1 MPKFKDW
8 KHAELFVAWAQRMVD
23 AGKLEAFDRE
33 AVMESTLRDS
43 DALPVRLESE
53 NARNLCQWHKSG
65 PAGKLL
71 FAAPYDGRVDDPV
84 PSYATP
90 EPDCL
95 AKREETPVK
104 PTAHDSHY
112 KAIEARGVEPIAVM
126 EAIICAG
133 LPAEYHSIAKR
144 NLCLAMEAKYTLRLG
159 EKDDQEKELDKGDN
173 YRYRARHGVWPWG
186 EK

>member
-1 MPKFKDW
+1 MPKFKEW
-8 KHAELFVAWAQRMVD
+8 KHAELFVSWAQRMVD
-23 AGKLEAFDRE
+23 AGKLEVFDRE
-33 AVMESTLRDS
+33 AVMESKLIASGTI
-43 DALPVRLESE
+43 PVCLESE

-71 FAAPYDGRVDDPV
+71 FAAPYDGRVDAPV

-90 EPDCL
+90 PEHS
-95 AKREETPVK
+95 EETPVET
-104 PTAHDSHY
+104 TAHDTHY
-112 KAIEARGVEPIAVM
+112 KAIEARGEEPIAVM

-133 LPAEYHSIAKR
+133 LPAEYHAIAKR

-186 EK
+186 AK

>member
-23 AGKLEAFDRE
+23 AGKLEAFDRG
-33 AVMESTLRDS
+33 AVMESELVDRSHYEEGLNAECSMRLCTWIYSGSAGTLLDKC
-43 DALPVRLESE
+43 
-53 NARNLCQWHKSG
+53 RNL
-65 PAGKLL
+65 
-71 FAAPYDGRVDDPV
+71 VDSNAPV

-90 EPDCL
+90 PEHS
-95 AKREETPVK
+95 EETPVET
-104 PTAHDSHY
+104 TAHDSHY

-133 LPAEYHSIAKR
+133 LPAEYHATAKR
-144 NLCLAMEAKYTLRLG
+144 NLSLAMEAKYTLRLG

-186 EK
+186 AK

>member
-23 AGKLEAFDRE
+23 AGKLEAFDRG

-53 NARNLCQWHKSG
+53 NARRLCHWVKSG

-71 FAAPYDGRVDDPV
+71 YLAPYDENADAPV

-90 EPDCL
+90 PEHS
-95 AKREETPVK
+95 EETPVET
-104 PTAHDSHY
+104 TAHDTHY
-112 KAIEARGVEPIAVM
+112 KAIEARGVAPIAVM

-133 LPAEYHSIAKR
+133 LPAEYHATAKR

-186 EK
+186 AK

>member
-1 MPKFKDW
+1 MAKFKDW
-8 KHAELFVAWAQRMVD
+8 KHAEFFVAWAQRMVD
-23 AGKLEAFDRE
+23 AGKLDAFDRD
-33 AVMESTLRDS
+33 AVMESELIAS
-43 DALPVRLESE
+43 SALPVRLASE

-71 FAAPYDGRVDDPV
+71 FAAHYDGRVDDPV

-90 EPDCL
+90 DEP
-95 AKREETPVK
+95 KQTS
-104 PTAHDSHY
+104 HDTHY

-133 LPAEYHSIAKR
+133 LPAECHSIAKR

-173 YRYRARHGVWPWG
+173 YRYRARHGKWPWG

>member
-1 MPKFKDW
+1 MAKFKDW
-8 KHAELFVAWAQRMVD
+8 KHAELFVNWAQRMVV
-23 AGKLEAFDRE
+23 AGKLKAFDRD
-33 AVMESTLRDS
+33 AVMESELVDHSHYKEGLNSECSRRLCTWFCSGAAGTLLDKCQGLVDS
-43 DALPVRLESE
+43 DA
-53 NARNLCQWHKSG
+53 
-65 PAGKLL
+65 
-71 FAAPYDGRVDDPV
+71 PV

-90 EPDCL
+90 DEP
-95 AKREETPVK
+95 KQTS
-104 PTAHDSHY
+104 HDTHY

-173 YRYRARHGVWPWG
+173 YRYRARHGKWPWG